1 MNTSAPSRLPHC
13 LAAMLSL
20 IIAVPVAL
28 MGVGVA
34 AAAPFVPMGHTAAG
48 LPIYDLQETLARP
61 EYSNVQIDTT
71 NVTKENVINVNGF
84 EVDTSGT
91 YTGWIRWRPTKKN
104 ASLRVTNI
112 GTYRTSDG
120 KTHRLQGDF
129 IVNDYQKA
137 VFSIDGPAQGS
148 NAHGTWFGAGGD
160 YKYPGTTAAKYMN
173 YTLRLLDENGNP
185 MPENIKGLAGFQDL
199 DGEPNNGPKEGVQL
213 LGGFDGAYI
222 RRDTHLAQYGFNGWN
237 GGMDHNDNLFDDH
250 AQKHYLGVTFAGNT
264 LKLRYD
270 TVGGRQAS
278 VQPIKALVAYEL
290 KYDPNAPD
298 TNNGVPAMNGD
309 GIPTQGVK
317 NGCLAYYVGGDTIN
331 LATPLKDSDCWDAT
345 MLTRPGHTFLG
356 WSRDKNSTTP
366 EHQITMPEGNITVY
380 AIWAKDIQFTYDAD
394 VPSDYSG
401 AVPQVPDMREFSPG
415 SMVPNV
421 SPWQVGSTGIL
432 RGYRFDGWKVA
443 RDNASAAYGF
453 DNTPLN
459 VNTTVYA
466 AWTPLTIN
474 LHYDPNGGEGSHAS
488 QNTRW
493 DTTVGIPGNVN
504 DSFHKDGFRLTGWNT
519 KPDGTGKSY
528 QPNGKVPMVDKDVT
542 LYAQWEPVVTTMPET
557 GSRTLAWALGGVFA
571 ALLLIAGSAVMLVRI
586 RRKN

>member
-1 MNTSAPSRLPHC
+1 MKTSAPSRLSRC
-13 LAAMLSL
+13 VAAMFAF

-34 AAAPFVPMGHTAAG
+34 AAAPFVPMGHTSEG
-48 LPIYDLQETLARP
+48 LPIYDLQETLAPP

-71 NVTKENVINVNGF
+71 NVAKENVINVNGF
-84 EVDTSGT
+84 EVSTSGA
-91 YTGWIRWRPTKKN
+91 YAGRICWRPTEKN

-137 VFSIDGPAQGS
+137 VFSIDGPARFVAGS
-148 NAHGTWFGAGGD
+148 DN
-160 YKYPGTTAAKYMN
+160 KYPGSDARYID

-185 MPENIKGLAGFQDL
+185 MPEDIKGVAGFQDL
-199 DGEPNNGPKEGVQL
+199 DGEPGNRPKEGVQL

-222 RRDTHLAQYGFNGWN
+222 RRDAHLAQYGFNGWK
-237 GGMDHNDNLFDDH
+237 GVTDANDDLYGDH

-270 TVGGRQAS
+270 TVGARQSAI
-278 VQPIKALVAYEL
+278 QPIKALAAYEL

-298 TNNGVPAMNGD
+298 TNNGVPVMDGD

-345 MLTRPGHTFLG
+345 MLTRPGYMFLG

-366 EHQITMPEGNITVY
+366 EHQITMPEENITVY
-380 AIWAKDIQFTYDAD
+380 AIWAKALQFTYDAN

-401 AVPQVPDMREFSPG
+401 AVPQVPDMRELPQG
-415 SMVPNV
+415 LMVSNV

-466 AWTPLTIN
+466 AWTPLTLN
-474 LHYDPNGGEGSHAS
+474 LHYDPNGGEGSHDS

-493 DTTVGIPGNVN
+493 DTAVGIPGNIN

-519 KPDGTGKSY
+519 KPDGTGKTY
-528 QPNGKVPMVDKDVT
+528 QPNGKVPMVGKDVT

-571 ALLLIAGSAVMLVRI
+571 VLLLIAGSAVMLVRI

>member
-1 MNTSAPSRLPHC
+1 M
-13 LAAMLSL
+13 LAF

-34 AAAPFVPMGHTAAG
+34 AAAPFVPMGHTSEG

-160 YKYPGTTAAKYMN
+160 YKYPGTVAKYMD

-185 MPENIKGLAGFQDL
+185 MPEDIKGLAGFQDL

-237 GGMDHNDNLFDDH
+237 GGMDPNNNLFDDH

-317 NGCLAYYVGGDTIN
+317 NGCLVYYVGGDTIN
-331 LATPLKDSDCWDAT
+331 LATAAKDGDCWDSSQ
-345 MLTRPGHTFLG
+345 LTRPGYTFKG
-356 WSRDKNSTTP
+356 WSPDRNASAP
-366 EHQITMPEGNITVY
+366 QAQITMPHENTTVY
-380 AIWAKDIQFTYDAD
+380 AIWVKNVRFMYDAD
-394 VPSDYSG
+394 KPAEYTGSMPG
-401 AVPQVPDMREFSPG
+401 VPDAREFSPG
-415 SMVPNV
+415 ATVPNT
-421 SPWQVGSTGIL
+421 SPWKTGATNIL
-432 RGYRFDGWKVA
+432 RGWRFDGWKTG
-443 RDNASAAYGF
+443 RDDTSAAYGF
-453 DNTPLN
+453 DTTPITQD
-459 VNTTVYA
+459 TTVYGS
-466 AWTPLTIN
+466 WTPLTIN
-474 LHYDPNGGEGSHAS
+474 LHYDANGGEGSHPS

-493 DTTVGIPGNVN
+493 DTTVTIPDDVN
-504 DSFHKDGFRLTGWNT
+504 GSFHRDGFTLTGWNT
-519 KPDGTGKSY
+519 QPDGKGTAY
-528 QPNGKVPMVDKDVT
+528 QPGKGVPMVDHDVT
-542 LYAQWEPVVTTMPET
+542 LYAQWAPLATTMPET
-557 GSRTLAWALGGVFA
+557 GSATLAWLIGGGALV
-571 ALLLIAGSAVMLVRI
+571 LLIAVGAGVLVWRI
-586 RRKN
+586 RRKA

>member
-1 MNTSAPSRLPHC
+1 MMKIHSKLSAVVS
-13 LAAMLSL
+13 SL
-20 IIAVPVAL
+20 IAVPL
-28 MGVGVA
+28 MMMGVGVA
-34 AAAPFVPMGHTAAG
+34 HATPYVPMGHTTAG

-71 NVTKENVINVNGF
+71 QVKFSDITNVDGFDYEKRGSNPSFAHWVHAWTPNKKGASMVVNNIGYYREADGTKHTLSGRYTVNDSSRTMLSLNGF
-84 EVDTSGT
+84 EQDSTFLFGT
-91 YTGWIRWRPTKKN
+91 EGKDDGTGFGLRTMDYTIT
-104 ASLRVTNI
+104 
-112 GTYRTSDG
+112 
-120 KTHRLQGDF
+120 
-129 IVNDYQKA
+129 
-137 VFSIDGPAQGS
+137 
-148 NAHGTWFGAGGD
+148 
-160 YKYPGTTAAKYMN
+160 
-173 YTLRLLDENGNP
+173 LLDDTGNP
-185 MPENIKGLAGFQDL
+185 LPQSVKGVAGFQDL
-199 DGEPNNGPKEGVQL
+199 DGYPNSLEEGVEL
-213 LGGFDGAYI
+213 LGGYDGAYV
-222 RRDTHLAQYGFNGWN
+222 RRDTHLKQYGHNGWN
-237 GGMDHNDNLFDDH
+237 GGDDQNENLDDEH
-250 AQKHYLGVTFAGNT
+250 AQMHYLGVTFTGNT
-264 LKLRYD
+264 LHTRFSVSSY
-270 TVGGRQAS
+270 RQNS
-278 VQPIKALVAYEL
+278 IQPIKALVAYEL

-298 TNNGVPAMNGD
+298 TNNGVPVTDGD

-345 MLTRPGHTFLG
+345 MLTRPRHTFLG

-366 EHQITMPEGNITVY
+366 EPQITMPEENITVY
-380 AIWAKDIQFTYDAD
+380 AIWAKDLQFMYDAN

-415 SMVPNV
+415 SMVSNV

-443 RDNASAAYGF
+443 RDNSSAAYGF
-453 DNTPLN
+453 DKTPLN

-474 LHYDPNGGEGSHAS
+474 LHYDPNGGEGSHDS

-542 LYAQWEPVVTTMPET
+542 LYAQWDPVATTMPET